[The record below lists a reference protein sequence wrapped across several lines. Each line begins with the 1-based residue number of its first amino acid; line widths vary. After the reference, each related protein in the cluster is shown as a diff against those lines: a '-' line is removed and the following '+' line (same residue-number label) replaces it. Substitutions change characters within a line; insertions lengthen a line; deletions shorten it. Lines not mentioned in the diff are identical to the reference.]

1 MVVRRRSLPEV
12 LAPAKISENNGG
24 HDRKTSRKRST
35 FIKTVDRVS
44 SSSPVKK
51 IPHREPEPES
61 NLSRNHKITS
71 FFRRRTNEDVPC
83 ENTPPTSG
91 KSEKSEA
98 ADAGTSRKA
107 VNPISEQE
115 PSPPP
120 KSRRSK
126 PKSARSTSKNQRSK
140 SKTPSSSTVKLGTGP
155 VSWRNSETARSSPNG
170 DESDDDTVIT
180 EEKLRKIPTMIVVDP
195 SIKRPFKYNE
205 RIRVVPKFEP
215 SLPRGCGE
223 AKKAEANG
231 TWSRKRERKNAG
243 EEREE
248 VWPGIPDKKYGKRDE
263 WTMNKAD
270 REAEEQA
277 DGPEKDR
284 IMREIAERQWVAQAL
299 FECPDDPTQTK
310 VLYEGWSSETMS
322 TQLTDET
329 NSTAPLV
336 MMYRNIREKFLA
348 KMKEEAEIRAIELMN
363 ALGRKISFE
372 EALAKFFV
380 QPPIT
385 SFSPSSRFWL
395 YQDMDYFH
403 SMQQKEHLLGPIWYM
418 AMSNPEQLPP
428 FYAYSSVN
436 IVDKEAFDLCKNS
449 LASLSTPDL
458 IEKFYKHSTVFP
470 GRKGVCSN
478 SAGCK
483 CNQRFNILYGHD
495 SGMGRRMVDSGHVQV
510 VKQIKHDSNGILDLA
525 DFRVSDLRVIMEC
538 SDECG
543 CPHTCPR
550 RRLQQGQ
557 TKPMVIYHE
566 GEKGFGI
573 RAAEGFKRGELIC
586 EYTGKMFVY
595 NQAIVRTLP
604 KHAQEYLNERSGKKD
619 KKTTEEEMIEK
630 PVDREEEIVKPV
642 DTRKKRKPT
651 SYQAGFSVMNDEIV
665 ICAGKEGNIAR
676 FANHSCEP
684 NAAFFEV
691 HSRRYV
697 SDPLIPRVAI
707 YATKDIALGEEVTVA
722 YWDPTE
728 QRKKTDIECRCGTA
742 SCMKF
747 LPK

>member
-1 MVVRRRSLPEV
+1 MKKFIGVMVVRRRSLPEV
-12 LAPAKISENNGG
+12 LAPANMNENDGG
-24 HDRKTSRKRST
+24 HDRKTRRKRSS

-51 IPHREPEPES
+51 IQHRDPTSES
-61 NLSRNHKITS
+61 NSSLNHKVTS
-71 FFRRRTNEDVPC
+71 FFRRRTNENVPC
-83 ENTPPTSG
+83 VNTLPT
-91 KSEKSEA
+91 SEKSEA
-98 ADAGTSRKA
+98 VDVETSRKA
-107 VNPISEQE
+107 VSPISEPE
-115 PSPPP
+115 PTPPP

-126 PKSARSTSKNQRSK
+126 SKSARSTSKNQRSK
-140 SKTPSSSTVKLGTGP
+140 SKTPSSTTAKLGTGP
-155 VSWRNSETARSSPNG
+155 VSWRNSETARSSPTG
-170 DESDDDTVIT
+170 DESDDDTVIN

-195 SIKRPFKYNE
+195 SIRRPFKYNE

-322 TQLTDET
+322 TQMTDET
-329 NSTAPLV
+329 NSTAPIV

-348 KMKEEAEIRAIELMN
+348 KMKEEAEIKAIEFMN
-363 ALGRKISFE
+363 AEGRKITFK

-380 QPPIT
+380 QPPIA
-385 SFSPSSRFWL
+385 SFSPTSRFWL

-418 AMSNPEQLPP
+418 AMRNPEQLPP

-458 IEKFYKHSTVFP
+458 IKKFYKHSTIFP

-483 CNQRFNILYGHD
+483 CNQRFNILYGLD
-495 SGMGRRMVDSGHVQV
+495 SGMGRRMVDSGHVQP

-604 KHAQEYLNERSGKKD
+604 KHAQEYLNATSLRKKD
-619 KKTTEEEMIEK
+619 KKTTEEETEK
-630 PVDREEEIVKPV
+630 PVDR
-642 DTRKKRKPT
+642 DSRKKRKPT